1 MKLDILDRSSY
12 LKGLLV
18 LIGKDNLVSEEER
31 ELVMKA
37 GSKLG
42 FEKQFCINA
51 INEILENEYI
61 SLEPPKFKDKSVAK
75 SFVIDGVK
83 LAFIDHDYCANEIE
97 YLRST
102 AQENKIYGTWFDDLT
117 KDGWKYKS
125 HIKENLFL
133 EIENHL

>member
-1 MKLDILDRSSY
+1 MKLEFLDRSNY
-12 LKGLLV
+12 LKGMLV

-37 GSKLG
+37 GQKLG

-61 SLEPPKFKDKSVAK
+61 STEPPKFIDQSVAK
-75 SFVIDGVK
+75 SFIVDGIK
-83 LAFIDHDYCANEIE
+83 LAFVDHDYCDKEIE
-97 YLRST
+97 YLKS
-102 AQENKIYGTWFDDLT
+102 AAKINKINGTWFDDLL
-117 KDGWKYKS
+117 KDSWKYKS
-125 HIKENLFL
+125 LKKENLFL

>member
-1 MKLDILDRSSY
+1 MKLEFLDRSNY

-37 GSKLG
+37 GNKLG
-42 FEKQFCINA
+42 FEKQLCINA

-61 SLEPPKFKDKSVAK
+61 STEPPKFIDQSVAK
-75 SFVIDGVK
+75 SFIVDGVK
-83 LAFIDHDYCANEIE
+83 LAFVDHDYCDNEIE
-97 YLRST
+97 YLKST
-102 AQENKIYGTWFDDLT
+102 AKINKINGTWFDDLL
-117 KDGWKYKS
+117 KDSWKYKS
-125 HIKENLFL
+125 LKKENLFL